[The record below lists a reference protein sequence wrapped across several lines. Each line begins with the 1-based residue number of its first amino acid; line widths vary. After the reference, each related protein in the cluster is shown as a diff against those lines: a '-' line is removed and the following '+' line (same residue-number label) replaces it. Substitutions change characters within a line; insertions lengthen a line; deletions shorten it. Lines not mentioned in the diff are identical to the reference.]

1 MDRKYQELDIL
12 DELIGIYIKVDSA
25 GMAECYYN
33 DDEMK
38 FNDIVSK
45 NRRFMA
51 ELFKDSDNNRDG
63 FKWGEASFN
72 NGSRTYNAYIEI
84 EY

>member
-33 DDEMK
+33 DDKMK

-45 NRRFMA
+45 NRRFLA
-51 ELFKDSDNNRDG
+51 ELFKDSDNNRYR
-63 FKWGEASFN
+63 FKWGKASIN
-72 NGSRTYNAYIEI
+72 SGSRTYNSYIEI